1 VNRFEG
7 GAVKIGIAGVGRMGA
22 AMATRLMGLN
32 RDVSVW
38 NRSPERTKAVAEAG
52 AKVAATAHDLAET
65 CDIVLSCVTDAAA
78 IEETYRGRNGLLA
91 GEVKGKLFIEMSTVR
106 PEVPQRLAAA
116 VKAKGAGFV
125 DCPVGGSVGP
135 AREGKLFGFIGGEAS
150 EVSRARQVLDQLC
163 RRVEHVGP
171 VGSGARMKLTI
182 NLPLHIYWQAV
193 GEALAISKSLGLDA
207 ARVIDIL
214 ADTSGGPNVLK
225 TRGSAFAAA
234 LSGRDVGPIAF
245 DIDSTRKDLRTM
257 IEEAHA
263 LGVELP
269 VTERTLECFDEA
281 SREGLGAG
289 DACALPA
296 RFLGVARRSPP

>member
-1 VNRFEG
+1 
-7 GAVKIGIAGVGRMGA
+7 MGS
-22 AMATRLMGLN
+22 AMATRLMALG

-38 NRSPERTKAVAEAG
+38 NRSPEKTKPVAEAG
-52 AKVAATAHDLAET
+52 AKVAPSARELAEH

-78 IEETYRGRNGLLA
+78 IEATYRGRNGLLA

-106 PEVPQRLAAA
+106 PEVQERLGAAA
-116 VKAKGAGFV
+116 RAKGAGFV
-125 DCPVGGSVGP
+125 DCPVGGSTGP

-182 NLPLHIYWQAV
+182 NLPLHVYWQAL
-193 GEALAISKSLGLDA
+193 GEALVISKSLGLDP

-225 TRGSAFAAA
+225 TRGPALAAA
-234 LSGRDVGPIAF
+234 LSGRDVGSVAF

-257 IEEAHA
+257 IDEAQS
-263 LGVELP
+263 LGVQLP
-269 VTERTLECFDEA
+269 VAERALQCYDEA
-281 SREGLGAG
+281 SGAGLGAG

-296 RFLGVARRSPP
+296 RFIAKGRKARP